1 MSFEDKSRYL
11 KLGKF
16 EKSADSRDDNL
27 LPLKLMYSSNLDP
40 EMISVG
46 KKVSLF
52 PSRLTFLNLR
62 WMLNELG

>member
-27 LPLKLMYSSNLDP
+27 LPLKLMYSSSLDP

-52 PSRLTFLNLR
+52 PSRFTFLSLR